1 MDCGTPFCH
10 MGIEIRGATSG
21 CPINNLIPEWNDLVY
36 KGKWQEALESSMTN
50 NFPEFTGRVCPAPCE
65 GSCTLAISDPAVSIK
80 SIERTII
87 DKGFENGG
95 STTNPITRTG
105 KKIAIIGSGPA
116 GLASADNLNQ
126 AGHSVTIFERADR
139 AGGLLCMEFPI

>member
-1 MDCGTPFCH
+1 MGKPTGFMEYKREKGKEQSPIKRIKNWNEYSSKLTDEALQKQGARCMDCGTPFCH
-10 MGIEIRGATSG
+10 MGIEIRNTTAG

-36 KGKWQEALESSMTN
+36 KGKWQEALERLQMTN

-87 DKGFENGG
+87 DKAFENGWVKPRIP
-95 STTNPITRTG
+95 S
-105 KKIAIIGSGPA
+105 S
-116 GLASADNLNQ
+116 
-126 AGHSVTIFERADR
+126 
-139 AGGLLCMEFPI
+139 